1 MLYEKTEAQDGDSK
15 LPRASEPPRVK
26 LPSDQFGLKA
36 KAVAS
41 TLCRTNSAVH
51 YYGMLVCKISSNP

>member
-1 MLYEKTEAQDGDSK
+1 MLYEKTEAQGGGLKITQS
-15 LPRASEPPRVK
+15 LRAPKGQVTLRPV
-26 LPSDQFGLKA
+26 GLKA